1 MELSQAD
8 IVNST
13 IEIASI
19 CPKHKIKLTQLDR
32 VVGVYDPLTGQKI
45 EKKPDPFCKECVT
58 EAKINQEHVKSE
70 ELQNKTIYFKT
81 YDVLFRDSIIPNEL
95 KGASFNNF
103 LVESDEEKR
112 LLDFSKQQANKY
124 LEGMTGNTLITGP
137 TGVGKSH
144 LSISIARAINDGYKA
159 KNEPKSVLFV
169 TFDDI
174 VSKIQNGWNYGK
186 QASLTEEDA
195 VRLLTKADYLFLDD
209 LGAKNAEIK
218 PKSDWEQNFLFKILN
233 ARENTIINTNLDSS
247 QLRRVYN
254 ERNTSRILKGL
265 EGNNFK
271 VFSIKDKR
279 YSINSLREKQKNLT
293 NKV

>member
-1 MELSQAD
+1 MEFTQQE
-8 IVNST
+8 IVQST
-13 IEIASI
+13 ILLEET
-19 CPKHKIKLTQLDR
+19 CPIHGIKLTQLNR
-32 VVGVYDPLTGQKI
+32 IVGIYDPKTGQKVK
-45 EKKPDPFCKECVT
+45 KKPDPFCKECVT
-58 EAKINQEHVKSE
+58 ETKINQEQAKRGE
-70 ELQNKTIYFKT
+70 YQNKSIYFKT

-112 LLDFSKQQANKY
+112 LFDFSRLQAKKY
-124 LEGMTGNTLITGP
+124 LEGMIGNTLITGP

-144 LSISIARAINDGYKA
+144 LSISMGKAINDGYKA

-169 TFDDI
+169 TFDNI
-174 VSKIQNGWNYGK
+174 ISKIQDGWNYGK
-186 QASLTEEDA
+186 QANLTEEDA
-195 VRLLTKADYLFLDD
+195 VKNLTEVDYLILDD

-233 ARENTIINTNLDSS
+233 ARENTIINTNLDSN

-271 VFSIKDKR
+271 IFSIKDKR
-279 YSINSLREKQKNLT
+279 YNINKYKQRR
-293 NKV
+293 

>member
-1 MELSQAD
+1 MELTQKE
-8 IVNST
+8 IVRNT
-13 IEIASI
+13 IRVEAV
-19 CPKHKIKLTQLDR
+19 CPKHQIRLTQLDR
-32 VVGVYDPLTGQKI
+32 VVGVYDPNTGQKTQR
-45 EKKPDPFCKECVT
+45 KLAPFCSQCLEEEKENRIR
-58 EAKINQEHVKSE
+58 EKQEKLLNQSVDV
-70 ELQNKTIYFKT
+70 KT
-81 YDVLFRDSIIPNEL
+81 YQVLSRDSIIPNEL
-95 KGASFNNF
+95 KGANFENF
-103 LVESDEEKR
+103 LVETDEEKR
-112 LLDFSKQQANKY
+112 LFEFTKQQARKY
-124 LEGMTGNTLITGP
+124 LEGMNGNTLITGS

-144 LSISIARAINDGYKA
+144 LSVSMAKEINDGYKA

-186 QASLTEEDA
+186 EASLTEEDA
-195 VRLLTKADYLFLDD
+195 VRMLTKVDYLFLDD
-209 LGAKNAEIK
+209 LGSKNAEIK

-265 EGNNFK
+265 EGNSFK

-279 YSINSLREKQKNLT
+279 YSINNLRSKLPQKN
-293 NKV
+293 